1 MRVIFNG
8 TGASTGTPQLFCK
21 CPVCS
26 SSDPKN
32 KRTRFSMTI
41 VENDTTILVDTP
53 FELRLQLLRS
63 GIQNINMIWLTHHH
77 SDHIA
82 GLDDLR
88 MVSFMKKQSL
98 PVFGSKKTLEA
109 AKRQFPYMF
118 TPQNEY
124 IRRPFLIPHIITE
137 DTVKFKDVEIIP
149 IKHLHGEMEVESMRI
164 GKFALIADISHI
176 EKKEFERLKGIDT
189 LAISTTVK
197 KPHSKHLSLS
207 EVTDFIKKLDPERAY
222 LTHMNHTFDYEETCD
237 LLPENIQPAWD
248 GLEILIF

>member
-1 MRVIFNG
+1 MKVIFNG
-8 TGASTGTPQLFCK
+8 TGSSTGTPQLFCK
-21 CPVCS
+21 CAVCS
-26 SSDPKN
+26 SADPKN

-41 VENDTTILVDTP
+41 IEKDTTILVDTP

-63 GIQNINMIWLTHHH
+63 GIQNIDMIWLTHPH

-88 MVSFMKKQSL
+88 MVSFMKKQPL
-98 PVFGSKKTLEA
+98 PIFGSQKTLEA

-124 IRRPFLIPHIITE
+124 IERPFLIPHIITE
-137 DTVKFKDVEIIP
+137 NTVKFKDIEIIP
-149 IKHLHGEMEVESMRI
+149 IKHHDGKTEVESMRI

-176 EKKEFERLKGIDT
+176 KKEEFEKLKGIDT

-207 EVTDFIKKLDPERAY
+207 EVIDFIDKLQPKRAY
-222 LTHMNHTFDYEETCD
+222 LTHMNHTFDYKETLN

-248 GLEILIF
+248 GMEILIF